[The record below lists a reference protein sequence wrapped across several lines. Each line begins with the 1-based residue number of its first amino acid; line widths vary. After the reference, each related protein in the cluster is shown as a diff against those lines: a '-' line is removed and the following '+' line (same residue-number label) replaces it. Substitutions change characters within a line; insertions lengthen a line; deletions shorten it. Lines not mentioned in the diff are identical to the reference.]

1 MNKDV
6 RTIGQLAKHL
16 HPGMRVCISFEWW
29 KDEDGNQKWT
39 SPLSDAQF
47 FAYQEHRILHGHERA
62 GTWYCII
69 GDPEE
74 EHE

>member
-1 MNKDV
+1 MKKDV
-6 RTIGQLAKHL
+6 TTIGQLSKRL
-16 HPGMRVCISFEWW
+16 LPGMKVRISFEWW
-29 KDEDGNQKWT
+29 HDEDGNQKWT
-39 SPLSDAQF
+39 TPLSDAQF
-47 FAYQEHRILHGHERA
+47 FAYQEHHILNAHDEG